1 MSTAI
6 TTPAAE
12 SITQLRDVPSLR
24 GSVSPEEWEAR
35 VDLAAGYRLSH
46 HHQWADSIYNHIS
59 MRVPGEPH
67 MFLIKA
73 HELLYNEVAASNLIK
88 VDMRNDDVDER
99 LHVNRPGFTLHG
111 GLLALRPDINSAF
124 HTHNPATI
132 AVANQKTGL
141 QLVSNAAIRF
151 YKNVGYHDF
160 EGITEDLEER
170 ERIAAALGTKSVLL
184 MRNHGAVTVGKT
196 VRDSY
201 DLMKALDEACD
212 LQLRQQAA
220 VVDFVQPSEA
230 VLERT
235 QQQRAS
241 HDTGRGSADWPATLR
256 KLDMIDPSYRD

>member
-1 MSTAI
+1 MNATTAAP
-6 TTPAAE
+6 TDETVRK
-12 SITQLRDVPSLR
+12 LRDVPSLR
-24 GSVSPEEWEAR
+24 ESVSPEEWQAR
-35 VDLAAGYRLSH
+35 VDLAAAYRLSH
-46 HHQWADSIYNHIS
+46 YHHWADSIYNHIS

-73 HELLYNEVAASNLIK
+73 HELLYTEVTASNLIK
-88 VDMRNDDVDER
+88 VDMRNDDVDES

-111 GLLALRPDINSAF
+111 GLLAARSDINAAF
-124 HTHNPATI
+124 HTHIPSTI
-132 AVANQKTGL
+132 AVANQETGL
-141 QLVSNAAIRF
+141 QLISNAAIRF

-220 VVDFVQPSEA
+220 GVPFVQPPEA

-235 QQQRAS
+235 RQQRVS

-256 KLDMIDPSYRD
+256 KLDAIDPSFRD

>member
-1 MSTAI
+1 MSVTI
-6 TTPAAE
+6 TTPTE
-12 SITQLRDVPSLR
+12 EGVIQLRDVPSLR
-24 GSVSPEEWEAR
+24 GSVSSEEWEAR

-46 HHQWADSIYNHIS
+46 YHHWADSIYNHIS

-73 HELLYNEVAASNLIK
+73 HELLYTEVTASNLIK
-88 VDMRNDDVDER
+88 VDMRNDDVDEAM
-99 LHVNRPGFTLHG
+99 HVNRPGFTLHG
-111 GLLALRPDINSAF
+111 GLLALRSDINAAF
-124 HTHNPATI
+124 HTHIPSTI
-132 AVANQKTGL
+132 AVANQKSGL
-141 QLVSNAAIRF
+141 QLINNAAMRF

-184 MRNHGAVTVGKT
+184 MRNHGAVTVGRT
-196 VRDSY
+196 VHDSY
-201 DLMKALDEACD
+201 ELMKALDEACD

-220 VVDFVQPSEA
+220 GVDFVRPSEA

-235 QQQRAS
+235 RQQRAS

-256 KLDMIDPSYRD
+256 KLDNIDPSYRD